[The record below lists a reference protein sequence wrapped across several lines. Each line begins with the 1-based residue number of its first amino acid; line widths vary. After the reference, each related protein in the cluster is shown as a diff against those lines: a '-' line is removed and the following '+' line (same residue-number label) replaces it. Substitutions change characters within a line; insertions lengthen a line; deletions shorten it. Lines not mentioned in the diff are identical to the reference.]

1 MSLFSHVTKE
11 TNLLLSQF
19 DWELHSPPF
28 CTDKVLIMIWKLLI
42 KSALLYKQWH
52 QYKISACLINHKYA
66 LVWGS
71 TWCLSWKGYT
81 SDCFKMQDKLF
92 MSLLPTVAY
101 CYKAQ
106 CKVCMIVTIGYF
118 FGVINLSPTLAVHL
132 TLEWSSW
139 IWSWLVVETY
149 IIY

>member
-1 MSLFSHVTKE
+1 
-11 TNLLLSQF
+11 
-19 DWELHSPPF
+19 
-28 CTDKVLIMIWKLLI
+28 MIWKLLI

-81 SDCFKMQDKLF
+81 SDCFQMQDKLF

-118 FGVINLSPTLAVHL
+118 FGRYKLLTHSGSAFNSWMKFLNLILI
-132 TLEWSSW
+132 SSRN
-139 IWSWLVVETY
+139 IYNLLIKDFGICE
-149 IIY
+149 IIQ